1 MHQFHQKMPQLDIRP
16 VRNKQELAEMFYQR
30 WLVLRSP
37 LGMEQGSERDS
48 HEDTA
53 LHIIAICDRTIIAS
67 ARLRELSPELG
78 SISYVAVLPEFQNQG
93 IGTKLI
99 QNLITKA
106 QEKNLKAVRLMSR
119 INAIKFYHKLGF
131 TEQENPFD
139 FLGIPHIFMQLE
151 IPSPTHL
158 KQVRSED

>member
-1 MHQFHQKMPQLDIRP
+1 MPQIDIRP
-16 VRNKQELAEMFYQR
+16 VKNQQELEEMFYQR

-37 LGMEQGSERDS
+37 LGMEIGSERDN

-53 LHIIAICDRTIIAS
+53 LHIIVMCDRTIIAS

-99 QNLITKA
+99 EKLIAKA
-106 QEKNLKAVRLMSR
+106 QEKNLKTLRLMSR
-119 INAIKFYHKLGF
+119 INAIKFYQKIGF
-131 TEQENPFD
+131 SEQDNPFD
-139 FLGIPHIFMQLE
+139 FLGIPHIFMQLA
-151 IPSPTHL
+151 I
-158 KQVRSED
+158 QFD

>member
-1 MHQFHQKMPQLDIRP
+1 MPNLDIRP
-16 VRNKQELAEMFYQR
+16 VRNKQELEEMFYQR

-37 LGMEQGSERDS
+37 LGLERGSEQDS

-53 LHIIAICDRTIIAS
+53 LHIIVMCDRTIIAS

-99 QNLITKA
+99 QKLIAKS

-119 INAIKFYHKLGF
+119 INAVKFYQKLGF
-131 TEQENPFD
+131 SQEDNPFE
-139 FLGIPHIFMQLE
+139 FLGIPHVFMQNNF
-151 IPSPTHL
+151 SPDFL
-158 KQVRSED
+158 K

>member
-1 MHQFHQKMPQLDIRP
+1 
-16 VRNKQELAEMFYQR
+16 MFYQR

-37 LGMEQGSERDS
+37 LGMEIGSERDN

-53 LHIIAICDRTIIAS
+53 LHIIVMCDRTIIAS

-99 QNLITKA
+99 EKLIAKA
-106 QEKNLKAVRLMSR
+106 QEKNLKTLRLMSR
-119 INAIKFYHKLGF
+119 INAIKFYQKIGF
-131 TEQENPFD
+131 SEQDNPFD
-139 FLGIPHIFMQLE
+139 FLGIPHIFMQLA
-151 IPSPTHL
+151 I
-158 KQVRSED
+158 QFD

>member
-1 MHQFHQKMPQLDIRP
+1 MPNLDIRP
-16 VRNKQELAEMFYQR
+16 VRNKQELEEMFYQR

-37 LGMEQGSERDS
+37 LGLERGSEQDS

-53 LHIIAICDRTIIAS
+53 LHIIVMCDRTIIAS

-78 SISYVAVLPEFQNQG
+78 SIAYVAVLPEFQNQG

-99 QNLITKA
+99 EKLITKA
-106 QEKNLKAVRLMSR
+106 QDNNLKAVRLMSR

-131 TEQENPFD
+131 TEQEHPFD
-139 FLGIPHIFMQLE
+139 FLGIPHVFMQLG
-151 IPSPTHL
+151 I
-158 KQVRSED
+158 Q